1 MMKHT
6 YCLMMVLIVFWWCV
20 PAFGEMLELGVED
33 AWPPYS
39 NPDGTG
45 ISNAIVKAAYQSV
58 GIDVTLIVRPYKRLV
73 IEAKEGQYI
82 GIFNVAR
89 DSTTEQEFLWGQE
102 TLLITK
108 TYYYHHVERPL
119 KAQTADELQHGERIG
134 VILGYE
140 YGEKF
145 AKNDQIVKEWV
156 KEYQQNV
163 QKLLANRLD
172 ALIMSERG
180 GQKLLSDMHL
190 TDIIVPAFP
199 AEASY
204 IYVAFSKTDSTA
216 TYYAEKLDEGLRIIK
231 ANGVYDTILNR
242 E

>member
-1 MMKHT
+1 MMKNT
-6 YCLMMVLIVFWWCV
+6 YCIMMLLIVFWCGV

-45 ISNAIVKAAYQSV
+45 ISNDIVKAAYQAV

-73 IEAKEGQYI
+73 VEAKDGQHI
-82 GIFNVAR
+82 GIFNVKR
-89 DSTTEQEFLWGQE
+89 DATTEQEFLWGQE
-102 TLLITK
+102 PLLISK
-108 TYYYHHVERPL
+108 AYYYHHIERPL
-119 KAQTADELQHGERIG
+119 KATTADELKNGERIG

-140 YGEKF
+140 YGEQF

-156 KEYQQNV
+156 KEYEQNV

-172 ALIMSERG
+172 AIIMSERG
-180 GQKLLSDMHL
+180 GKKLLSDMRL

-199 AEASY
+199 SEASY
-204 IYVAFSKTDSTA
+204 IYVAFSKIYSNA
-216 TYYAEKLDEGLRIIK
+216 AYYAEKLDEGLRIIK
-231 ANGVYDTILNR
+231 ANGVYDKILNR
-242 E
+242 D